1 MMMRMV
7 MKMALWLLCLG
18 LAVPYTAVAAAG
30 PGSCVGRCGEAF
42 IRGQQCTC
50 DFGCLQHNE
59 CCPDFHATCTAAQSC
74 QGRCGEAFRRGLLCE
89 CDPQCIKY
97 NTCCPDYQLHCDASV
112 SVSHTRTSQ
121 PLRAAA
127 SGKRKLGRSWKKS
140 NSESEEWYTVKALCS
155 QYPGGHCP
163 GAMGLKPLT
172 ASPSGP
178 ALPAVVPTNLLQHG
192 VGNIPVGRLPVSIP
206 SAHSEVPA
214 SPAPGSSLPRYS
226 APSLDGSALVSAGDG
241 AVNGNV
247 HLLLS
252 HEGVASSGPSQVV
265 PAAALS
271 GPAGSRPRPSTLQDV
286 AQALGLPVVE
296 GGSERPGTGLLADVN
311 LCSDSP
317 INGLTALSNGTIL
330 IFKGELFWAVDPVS
344 HLVGRP
350 QSITD
355 TLGVPSPIDTVFTRC
370 NCHGHTYIIK
380 GDQYWRLDG
389 NMVMEPGYPKPLAAE
404 FPGLTGSIRAAL
416 AVPATTSRPETVYF
430 FKPGD
435 IMQTFTFPPGSTP
448 SCSIKPRSSLN
459 RRQAVLL
466 SGEINIKLSLKGF
479 PTPVTSA
486 LSMPSPLRSDPYE
499 HYIFSGPLFFSIQIL
514 GDLPALAK
522 PDPLAVLA
530 PMPILSPAVMA
541 TNTANTAA
549 QNANPPLPANSIRV
563 WLRCP

>member
-1 MMMRMV
+1 MMMMRMV

-42 IRGQQCTC
+42 TRGQQCTC

-112 SVSHTRTSQ
+112 SVSHTRTFQ

-127 SGKRKLGRSWKKS
+127 SGKQKLGRSWKRS
-140 NSESEEWYTVKALCS
+140 NSESEEWYT
-155 QYPGGHCP
+155 
-163 GAMGLKPLT
+163 
-172 ASPSGP
+172 
-178 ALPAVVPTNLLQHG
+178 G

-206 SAHSEVPA
+206 STHSEVPA

-226 APSLDGSALVSAGDG
+226 APSLDGSALVSPAGDG

-252 HEGVASSGPSQVV
+252 PKGVAPSGPSKVV

-330 IFKGELFWAVDPVS
+330 IFKDELFWAVDPVS
-344 HLVGRP
+344 HLVGHP

-404 FPGLTGSIRAAL
+404 FPGLTGSISAAL

-530 PMPILSPAVMA
+530 PMPILSPVVMA
-541 TNTANTAA
+541 TNSANTAA
-549 QNANPPLPANSIRV
+549 QNANPPLPTNSIRV